1 MAVACEGC
9 SLADCRKS
17 YLMDNSLE
25 LIWCCSE
32 LPIAV
37 VFDHAHAQHLIVHV
51 LLQPPQSVDLAT
63 PLVTDADTIAEIF
76 IGPVTAPLFRD
87 SNRSPRACRVL
98 LATTYDNSPLV
109 CWLRDSPGD
118 LVGVKV
124 DLAGNIAQQ
133 VFTIACCMSAVSLD
147 MELLNFG
154 QRKFILALT
163 NSRKM
168 QLFLENMPVS
178 QYETPKDVTEVR
190 DPVAGQFSLY
200 ASPSEHS
207 LYRCTLRDMPQASL
221 VKQCLSAL
229 AQCLTHN
236 ESITVLAA
244 FCRTLRRG
252 ATGAG
257 DPEWST
263 LQSLLCSACDS
274 CGCGGG
280 SESASGFG
288 GSSAWEELLN
298 SDYHLHMRR
307 APEMARLWQPS
318 TRFAPLVSHWH
329 EEECTA
335 ILKKHLPAIVEA
347 LHLLL
352 QDLQLNT
359 LCASSALLLARLL
372 SCLASHLKW
381 DSYVDYCWRY
391 FPDACPRAAGGAGD
405 RLPPD
410 VFIWLRGRASQQ
422 RCTAMFPSLLPPL
435 CWLTRKVTACY
446 AQLSTPSWAERV
458 VTTMVREGLG
468 RAQLDELPLGVAFP
482 LRAALLA
489 CRGNP
494 PSDWSSTAYTLIGRN
509 DLASLAQGGT
519 ARRVTTTKRSPSMA
533 VPAEEA
539 DQASYSNDLVTSLIF
554 SRDLRLKE
562 VRRLLQSS
570 ARVVVDF
577 SKVVASAQDPHAAQQ
592 AHMVVLAQRTLSLS
606 VGRGMFELS
615 ECRPL
620 ATDPLRMPPLTLDCR
635 THDGHA
641 AVLETQTVPG
651 WAVTMLWPNFHNG
664 AAAGLRLATSTSK
677 ITSTWVSYNKPD
689 QQAETHAG
697 FLLAL
702 GLRGQLALP
711 LPKLHEY
718 LNAGNELISI
728 GLLLG
733 MAAGKAGTM
742 DNDTLKSIGIHLQ
755 ALRPSEQI
763 ELPVNT
769 QAAALVGLGLL
780 YRNTAHRRTAEIA
793 LRQLGHLP
801 TGCKPHDR
809 ESYSLAAGI
818 AFGHIMLG
826 RGADSAGLLADLDAA
841 SVLTAHLAGVWCSEE
856 RMGQGAGASTGT
868 QLQGGNTFPYLVM
881 DQDKCC
887 GESAAAGAAVA
898 LCLTYLKTN
907 NQVVASRLQIPANVT
922 LGASRPD
929 VVILRICGRAL
940 VLWDSIEATVEW
952 VQQQVPKWAEE
963 QRQLQEAA
971 RMRLCAIAGG
981 CLAIGLKFAGS
992 ACTCAKRLLLGQLD
1006 GLTRHNSLP
1015 KTPSGNVTKAALHMC
1030 LNVVALSLGM
1040 VMCGTG
1046 DVEALAV
1053 LRRFHRATPDAT
1065 YGDHMARHMAV
1076 GFLFMGGGKITLS
1089 TSNEAIAALLC
1100 ACYPVFPK
1108 TTSDNFYH
1116 LQAFR
1121 HLYVLAT
1128 ECRCLCPVD
1137 VDTSLPCAVPVEL
1150 TLSGPVVLC
1159 LTAPCLL
1166 PELRHIQTVKIAS
1179 ARHWRMSF
1187 GNDALLSAQ
1196 SPSGIFVPVQRKT
1209 GGLPYAEGITRDADT
1224 DATHKIRDRR
1234 QQRAEPAGGT
1244 VVGPWR
1250 RRRRCAAVIRDR
1262 PRGECLLPSLCT
1274 VDPGPQSVY

>member
-1 MAVACEGC
+1 MDACPYVPVGRGFLGGREGYCALSAAPLCAPGDAAASEAYVAGDAVVWSVAGSVRQCYKLAGVGGHRAGEGSVAWCCLGGAWALCVLAGRGLHVLRQTSESSYVPLPHEFCRLHVTPFGLVLQRTEVQAAAPSLLDALGFGTRLAEAPSAAPSSGTAALSLLFSLRDPLAVVKPMAVACEGC

-372 SCLASHLKW
+372 SCLGTPTCKS
-381 DSYVDYCWRY
+381 SYAPKHPLLHY
-391 FPDACPRAAGGAGD
+391 FSQ
-405 RLPPD
+405 
-410 VFIWLRGRASQQ
+410 WL
-422 RCTAMFPSLLPPL
+422 
-435 CWLTRKVTACY
+435 
-446 AQLSTPSWAERV
+446 
-458 VTTMVREGLG
+458 
-468 RAQLDELPLGVAFP
+468 
-482 LRAALLA
+482 AAL
-489 CRGNP
+489 
-494 PSDWSSTAYTLIGRN
+494 
-509 DLASLAQGGT
+509 
-519 ARRVTTTKRSPSMA
+519 
-533 VPAEEA
+533 
-539 DQASYSNDLVTSLIF
+539 F
-554 SRDLRLKE
+554 
-562 VRRLLQSS
+562 
-570 ARVVVDF
+570 
-577 SKVVASAQDPHAAQQ
+577 
-592 AHMVVLAQRTLSLS
+592 
-606 VGRGMFELS
+606 
-615 ECRPL
+615 
-620 ATDPLRMPPLTLDCR
+620 
-635 THDGHA
+635 
-641 AVLETQTVPG
+641 
-651 WAVTMLWPNFHNG
+651 
-664 AAAGLRLATSTSK
+664 
-677 ITSTWVSYNKPD
+677 
-689 QQAETHAG
+689 
-697 FLLAL
+697 
-702 GLRGQLALP
+702 
-711 LPKLHEY
+711 
-718 LNAGNELISI
+718 
-728 GLLLG
+728 
-733 MAAGKAGTM
+733 
-742 DNDTLKSIGIHLQ
+742 
-755 ALRPSEQI
+755 
-763 ELPVNT
+763 
-769 QAAALVGLGLL
+769 
-780 YRNTAHRRTAEIA
+780 
-793 LRQLGHLP
+793 
-801 TGCKPHDR
+801 
-809 ESYSLAAGI
+809 
-818 AFGHIMLG
+818 
-826 RGADSAGLLADLDAA
+826 
-841 SVLTAHLAGVWCSEE
+841 
-856 RMGQGAGASTGT
+856 
-868 QLQGGNTFPYLVM
+868 
-881 DQDKCC
+881 
-887 GESAAAGAAVA
+887 
-898 LCLTYLKTN
+898 
-907 NQVVASRLQIPANVT
+907 
-922 LGASRPD
+922 
-929 VVILRICGRAL
+929 
-940 VLWDSIEATVEW
+940 
-952 VQQQVPKWAEE
+952 
-963 QRQLQEAA
+963 
-971 RMRLCAIAGG
+971 
-981 CLAIGLKFAGS
+981 
-992 ACTCAKRLLLGQLD
+992 
-1006 GLTRHNSLP
+1006 
-1015 KTPSGNVTKAALHMC
+1015 
-1030 LNVVALSLGM
+1030 
-1040 VMCGTG
+1040 
-1046 DVEALAV
+1046 
-1053 LRRFHRATPDAT
+1053 
-1065 YGDHMARHMAV
+1065 
-1076 GFLFMGGGKITLS
+1076 
-1089 TSNEAIAALLC
+1089 
-1100 ACYPVFPK
+1100 
-1108 TTSDNFYH
+1108 
-1116 LQAFR
+1116 
-1121 HLYVLAT
+1121 
-1128 ECRCLCPVD
+1128 
-1137 VDTSLPCAVPVEL
+1137 
-1150 TLSGPVVLC
+1150 
-1159 LTAPCLL
+1159 
-1166 PELRHIQTVKIAS
+1166 
-1179 ARHWRMSF
+1179 
-1187 GNDALLSAQ
+1187 
-1196 SPSGIFVPVQRKT
+1196 
-1209 GGLPYAEGITRDADT
+1209 
-1224 DATHKIRDRR
+1224 
-1234 QQRAEPAGGT
+1234 
-1244 VVGPWR
+1244 
-1250 RRRRCAAVIRDR
+1250 
-1262 PRGECLLPSLCT
+1262 
-1274 VDPGPQSVY
+1274 